1 MYEVIHFF
9 TDLQDNSYAYNV
21 GDTFPRIGFAVGQDR
36 LDELMGS
43 DNKQGKPLIKYISVE
58 IEGSTVDTVEDKT
71 ETETKAYTKTE
82 IQRMNV
88 AELREVATNLGLEN
102 ADSMTG
108 VQLKEYLISAYEL

>member
-21 GDTFPRIGFAVGQDR
+21 GDEFPRIGFAVNEAR
-36 LDELMGS
+36 FKELMGS
-43 DNKQGKPLIKYISVE
+43 ENKQGIPLIKYVADEIEEQTVESVE
-58 IEGSTVDTVEDKT
+58 EK
-71 ETETKAYTKTE
+71 TETKAYTKTE

-88 AELREVATNLGLEN
+88 AELREVATKLGLED
-102 ADSMTG
+102 ADNMTG